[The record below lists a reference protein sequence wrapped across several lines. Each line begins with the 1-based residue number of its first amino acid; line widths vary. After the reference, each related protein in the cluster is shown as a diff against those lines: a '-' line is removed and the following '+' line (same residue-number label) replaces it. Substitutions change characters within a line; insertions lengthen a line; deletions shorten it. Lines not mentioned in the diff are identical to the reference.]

1 MRSLV
6 RTYKLKMKEVA
17 IIGGGILGLA
27 IGYEL
32 GILYP
37 NFKITVFEKE
47 DGLGKHQS
55 GNNSGVLHCGLY
67 YQPGSLKAELAV
79 DGIREM
85 ISFCKKNH
93 INHEVCGKIV
103 VASDD
108 REIGLLENLAER
120 GERNGLFGL
129 KFLTSKEIKEREPN
143 VVAKKA
149 LLVPEEGIVDY
160 KEVMQ
165 VLAENIINSGGKIST
180 NDKVLGVT
188 TLTAKTT
195 LLRTEKN
202 EQTFDLVINCSGLY
216 SDRTYSK
223 LTKKRSPIKIVP
235 FRGEYMHIADQYKEI
250 VNHLIYPV
258 PDPNYPF
265 LGVHFT
271 RMVNGGREVGP
282 NAVLAL
288 KREGY
293 KNTDFSLFDTF
304 DSIAYRGFLNFFAK
318 NTSFALGEFLSS
330 LSTKAFVAKSKKLIP
345 DIEEYMFVK
354 GGTAGVRAQ
363 AISPQ
368 GELIMD
374 FNIVKENNQIH
385 VLNAPSPGATAS
397 LSIAKYIVTNYIN

>member
-1 MRSLV
+1 
-6 RTYKLKMKEVA
+6 MKEVA

-32 GILYP
+32 GSSHP
-37 NFKITVFEKE
+37 NFKVTLFEKE
-47 DGLGKHQS
+47 NGLGKHQS

-67 YQPGSLKAELAV
+67 YQPGTLKAKLAV

-85 ISFCKKNH
+85 IAFCEKNQ

-103 VASDD
+103 VASND
-108 REIGLLENLAER
+108 REIGLLNNLADR
-120 GERNGLFGL
+120 GAKNGLKGL
-129 KFLTSKEIKEREPN
+129 KFLNPEELKQRESN
-143 VVAKKA
+143 VRAQKA

-160 KEVMQ
+160 MQ
-165 VLAENIINSGGKIST
+165 VMDVMAQNIINTGGEIYT
-180 NDKVLGVT
+180 NNKVLG
-188 TLTAKTT
+188 LSASNGKST
-195 LLRTEKN
+195 LLKTEN
-202 EQTFDLVINCSGLY
+202 SEHAFDLVINCSGLF
-216 SDRTYSK
+216 SDRTYSN
-223 LTKKRSPIKIVP
+223 LTFKKSPIKIVP
-235 FRGEYMHIADQYKEI
+235 FRGEYMQIANEYKYL

-258 PDPNYPF
+258 PDPKYPF

-271 RMVNGGREVGP
+271 RMINGGREVGP

-293 KNTDFSLFDTF
+293 KNTDFSLNDTF
-304 DSIAYRGFLNFFAK
+304 DSLTYKGFINFFAK
-318 NTSFALGEFLSS
+318 NTSFAMGEFLSS
-330 LSTKAFVAKSKKLIP
+330 LSIKAFVAKSKKLIP
-345 DIEEYMFVK
+345 EVEEYMFVK

-374 FNIVKENNQIH
+374 FNIIKENNQIH

-397 LSIAKYIVTNYIN
+397 LSIAKYIIQNYI

>member
-1 MRSLV
+1 
-6 RTYKLKMKEVA
+6 MKKIA

-32 GILYP
+32 SLTHP
-37 NFKITVFEKE
+37 EFKVTIYEKE
-47 DGLGKHQS
+47 NILGKHQS

-67 YQPGSLKAELAV
+67 YQPGSLKAKLAV

-85 ISFCKKNH
+85 ISFCEKNK

-108 REIGLLENLAER
+108 REIELLDNLAQR
-120 GERNGLFGL
+120 GNKNGLHGL
-129 KFLTSKEIKEREPN
+129 KFLNSLELKEREPF
-143 VVAKKA
+143 VKAKKA

-160 KEVMQ
+160 KQVMQ
-165 VLAENIINSGGKIST
+165 VLAKYITNSGGTISL
-180 NDKVLGVT
+180 NNKVLGVKS
-188 TLTAKTT
+188 LTANSILLKT
-195 LLRTEKN
+195 ENN
-202 EQTFDLVINCSGLY
+202 EENYDMVINCSGLF
-216 SDRTYSK
+216 SDRTYSN
-223 LTKKRSPIKIVP
+223 LTHNRSPIKIVP
-235 FRGEYMHIADQYKEI
+235 FRGEYMHISEKYEQI

-293 KNTDFSLFDTF
+293 KNTDFSLSDTF
-304 DSIAYRGFLNFFAK
+304 DSITYKGFINFFLK
-318 NTSFALGEFLSS
+318 NTSFAMGEFLSS

-345 DIEEYMFVK
+345 DIEEYMFEK
-354 GGTAGVRAQ
+354 GGTSGVRAQ
-363 AISPQ
+363 AISPK
-368 GELIMD
+368 GDLIMD
-374 FNIVKENNQIH
+374 FNIVKDNNQIH

-397 LSIAKYIVTNYIN
+397 LSIAKYIINKYF